1 MPEVDIDINGI
12 KKVLPHRYPFLL
24 IDRVIFLE
32 EQSKVI
38 AIKNVSGNEEFFSG
52 HFPGFPIMPGVLII
66 EAIAQAGA
74 FGMLASAENQG
85 KFALFAGIDNVR
97 FRKPVF
103 PGDQLRIE
111 VEYMK
116 SRGPIAKMKG
126 VAMVNDQVVC
136 ESELMCS
143 VVSKEQSKASL
154 IDPTAIVHQSV
165 KIGKGVRVG
174 PFTTIGP
181 EVSIGDNTV
190 IESGVVIA
198 RWTTIG
204 KDCRIMNG
212 VTIATPPQDHKYKGE
227 RNEVVIGDRCIIR
240 EFATIHLP
248 TGEGEKTSIGNDCM
262 IMTNVHIPHNAK
274 IGNNVVISSFAGLSG
289 HAEIADN
296 VIIGGL
302 TGIHQHVRIGKMAM
316 IGGQAKIVQD
326 VPPFMLADG
335 NPAQVRALNII
346 GLQRRGVSLE
356 SQVELKKAFKII
368 YKSNLNLTL
377 ALEEL
382 KKKCKPLGEIKEL
395 IAFLEQETD
404 RGILKKSEQT
414 DDLLF
419 PEIPELGI

>member
-1 MPEVDIDINGI
+1 MPEVDININEI
-12 KKVLPHRYPFLL
+12 KKVHPHRYPFLL
-24 IDRVIFLE
+24 IDKIVFIEDKL
-32 EQSKVI
+32 KVV
-38 AIKNVSGNEEFFSG
+38 AIKNVTGNEDFFNG

-74 FGMLASAENQG
+74 FGMLASPENRG
-85 KFALFAGIDNVR
+85 KLALFAGIDNAR
-97 FRKPVF
+97 FRKPVV

-116 SRGPIAKMKG
+116 SRPPIAKLKG
-126 VAMVNDQVVC
+126 VATVNGQIAC
-136 ESELMCS
+136 ECELMCS
-143 VVSKEQSKASL
+143 VVPSSQDAASL
-154 IDPTAIVHQSV
+154 IDSTAIIHPSA
-165 KIGKGVRVG
+165 KIGKGVKIG

-181 EVSIGDNTV
+181 DVVIGENTT
-190 IESGVVIA
+190 IESSVVIA

-204 KDCRIMNG
+204 NDCKIMNG

-240 EFATIHLP
+240 EFVTIHLP
-248 TGEGEKTSIGNDCM
+248 TGEGKKTSIGNDCM

-274 IGNNVVISSFAGLSG
+274 IGNNVIISSFAGLSG

-302 TGIHQHVRIGKMAM
+302 TGIHQYVRIGKMAM

-326 VPPFMLADG
+326 VPPFMLAEG
-335 NPAQVRALNII
+335 NPSQVRALNSI
-346 GLQRRGVSLE
+346 GLQRRGVSME
-356 SQVELKKAFKII
+356 AQVELKKAFKII

-377 ALEEL
+377 AIAEL
-382 KKKCKPLGEIKEL
+382 KKKCKPLEEVKEL
-395 IAFLEQETD
+395 IEFLEQETD

-414 DDLLF
+414 DDFLF